1 MYNNFGIH
9 DSLFKFGGEYKM
21 AETKGSN
28 EKLVGAL
35 AYLLG
40 PITGI
45 VLILVEKKNE
55 YVRFHA
61 MQSTVVFGAILLLNI
76 VLGIVPVLG
85 WIIALILSPIIALV
99 SFILWI
105 VLMWKAY
112 SGEKYKLPY
121 FGELA
126 EKQLEKLKYFVN
138 R

>member
-1 MYNNFGIH
+1 
-9 DSLFKFGGEYKM
+9 M
-21 AETKGSN
+21 AEKTSN
-28 EKLVGAL
+28 ENLKGAL

-40 PITGI
+40 PVTGI
-45 VLILVEKKNE
+45 VMLLLEKKNE

-126 EKQLEKLKYFVN
+126 EKQLEKLK
-138 R
+138 